1 MARRS
6 RGEGTFRHRSDGRWS
21 ATISMGW
28 GVARDGGP
36 QRRRKTF
43 YGRTRDEV
51 KRQLWAALSS
61 IDAGPRPTAG
71 NQTVGQFLDDWLPA
85 VRDTIAAS
93 TYDGYEHLIRLHI
106 KPGLGRIK
114 LSKLTPQEVQAW
126 MNAKRRQPRLNPHTA
141 NAVLPPLSA
150 RTIQYAHAVLRHAL
164 ATAVDWDLIPRN
176 VASAAKPPRI
186 TRAPVEPLTPPQAV
200 QLLSAADEAGDR
212 LVNLYAVAIAEGLRQ
227 GELLGL
233 KWQDVDGKAGQLW
246 IVRSVQVVDGKPTF
260 IEPKTHRSRRA
271 IQLSQTGIQ
280 ALQAQR
286 ELQHRERDIAG
297 NRWKRDV
304 ASVFND
310 LVFTNSRGGPMDG
323 TTVTMAFQRRLAES
337 GLPRQR
343 FHDLRHAT
351 ATFLLAQDV
360 PMKIV
365 SEKLGHAQIGITM
378 NLYSHVTLAMQQEA
392 ADRMDQLLLP
402 AHSEA
407 KPL

>member
-21 ATISMGW
+21 ATVSMGW
-28 GVARDGGP
+28 GVSRDGSP

-43 YGRTRDEV
+43 YGRTKDEV
-51 KRQLWAALSS
+51 KSQLRVALSN
-61 IDAGPRPTAG
+61 IADGRRPSVG

-93 TYDGYEHLIRLHI
+93 TYDGYEQLIRLHI

-114 LSKLTPQEVQAW
+114 LSKLTAQDVQAW
-126 MNAKRRQPRLNPHTA
+126 MNAKRRQPRISPHDP
-141 NAVLPPLSA
+141 NVILPPLSA

-164 ATAVDWDLIPRN
+164 AIGVDWDLIPRN

-186 TRAPVEPLTPPQAV
+186 TRDPVEPLTPAQAV
-200 QLLSAADEAGDR
+200 QLLAAAEEAGDR

-233 KWQDVDGKAGQLW
+233 KWQDVDTKAGQLR
-246 IVRSVQVVDGKPTF
+246 IVRSLQVVEGGPAF
-260 IEPKTHRSRRA
+260 IETKTYRSRRA
-271 IQLSQTGIQ
+271 IQLSQTGIH

-286 ELQHRERDIAG
+286 DLQKRERDIAG
-297 NRWKRDV
+297 SRWQRD
-304 ASVFND
+304 ATSDFRD
-310 LVFTNSRGGPMDG
+310 LVFTNGRGAPMDG
-323 TTVTMAFQRRLAES
+323 SSVTKTFQRRLAQC
-337 GLPRQR
+337 GLPKQR

-351 ATFLLAQDV
+351 ATFLLAQGV

-392 ADRMDQLLLP
+392 ADRMDQLLRPQL
-402 AHSEA
+402 A
-407 KPL
+407 

>member
-1 MARRS
+1 MARRG
-6 RGEGTFRHRSDGRWS
+6 RGEGTIRHRSDGRWS
-21 ATISMGW
+21 ATVSLGW
-28 GVARDGGP
+28 GVSRNGGP
-36 QRRRKTF
+36 RRRRKTF

-51 KRQLWAALSS
+51 RRQLQVALSS
-61 IDAGPRPTAG
+61 IDNGRPPPVG
-71 NQTVGQFLDDWLPA
+71 RQTVGQFLDDWLPA
-85 VRDTIAAS
+85 VRDTIASS

-106 KPGLGRIK
+106 KPGLGRIQ
-114 LSKLTPQEVQAW
+114 LSKLTPQDVQAW
-126 MNAKRRQPRLNPHTA
+126 MNAKRRQPRLSPHNA
-141 NAVLPPLSA
+141 NATLPPLSA

-164 ATAVDWDLIPRN
+164 SIAVDWDLIPRN

-186 TRAPVEPLTPPQAV
+186 TRDPIEPLTPAQAV
-200 QLLSAADEAGDR
+200 QLLSAAGEASDR

-233 KWQDVDGKAGQLW
+233 KWQAVDWKAGQLR
-246 IVRSVQVVDGKPTF
+246 IVRSLQVVDGKPTF

-286 ELQHRERDIAG
+286 ELQLRERDIAG
-297 NRWKRDV
+297 NPLPHDV
-304 ASVFND
+304 ASDFRD

-323 TTVTMAFQRRLAES
+323 TAVTKAFQRRLAKS
-337 GLPRQR
+337 GLPKQR

-351 ATFLLAQDV
+351 ATFLLAQGV
-360 PMKIV
+360 PMKVV

-392 ADRMDQLLLP
+392 ADRMDQLLR
-402 AHSEA
+402 
-407 KPL
+407 PLLS